1 MHNKKAVSLV
11 ILLLVGVVAFA
22 SYYMYTK
29 PAKLVENPPV
39 DIFATSTLPAL
50 TPKTVAELIRE
61 KETPSE
67 GFCYSD
73 AVITQLPVHKDQAE
87 VWTTYHNTVYG
98 YTLSYPDS
106 GCLYVDNVN
115 NSIDV
120 TDGAQG
126 PSFIDVSIATTTE
139 TLDVWLQNQKREGT
153 QLSDTTVIGRKL
165 TVAGYDAVVTHDSNV
180 DGRPYEDTP
189 SSQQTVFVL
198 KDGVM
203 FGIWT
208 RGIASEEVLKR
219 FTFDK

>member
-1 MHNKKAVSLV
+1 MSDKITTSIIV
-11 ILLLVGVVAFA
+11 LLLVVAFA
-22 SYYMYTK
+22 SYYIYTK
-29 PAKLVENPPV
+29 SAKVVEKPSA
-39 DIFATSTLPAL
+39 DIFATSTLPTP
-50 TPKTVAELIRE
+50 TPKTAAELIRE
-61 KETPSE
+61 KETPPE

-73 AVITQLPVHKDQAE
+73 AVITQLPVHTDQAE
-87 VWTTYHNTVYG
+87 VWTTYHNTEYG
-98 YTLSYPDS
+98 YTLSYPDT

-126 PSFIDVSIATTTE
+126 PSFIDVSATATTE
-139 TLDVWLQNQKREGT
+139 TLDVWLENQKRAGT

-180 DGRPYEDTP
+180 DGRPYEETP
-189 SSQQTVFVL
+189 SAQQTVFVL